1 MNQMT
6 LHYRHRVW
14 NLSFGD
20 LRQTR
25 LVSVTEPPPPSKPLP
40 PPPIHTHTQHCISL
54 QGKQI
59 LKLEQQSVSCY
70 LLHHT
75 NQIFVCFFHGYTDQ
89 FVIDGS
95 NLYFAKL
102 FRP

>member
-25 LVSVTEPPPPSKPLP
+25 LVSVTEPPAPPPQTPLP
-40 PPPIHTHTQHCISL
+40 PPTHTALHIYEL
-54 QGKQI
+54 QGKHI
-59 LKLEQQSVSCY
+59 LKLEQQSVSCH
-70 LLHHT
+70 LLHH
-75 NQIFVCFFHGYTDQ
+75 NNPKKILFVF
-89 FVIDGS
+89 S
-95 NLYFAKL
+95 RLY
-102 FRP
+102 RPICH